1 MLFYGGL
8 VAMVVAIVAMLVY
21 AVAYVRHVDLALV
34 AQTRREGAATKKA
47 FDTLVVGRTP
57 EGFHRKDMAEWCVA
71 FQQANRASGIT
82 CPDPYTL
89 PGYRQPP

>member
-8 VAMVVAIVAMLVY
+8 AAMAVTIVAVLAY
-21 AVAYVRHVDLALV
+21 GVAYVRHGDLGLVD
-34 AQTRREGAATKKA
+34 QIRRESAATKKA
-47 FDTLVVGRTP
+47 FDALVVGRTP